1 MGGTNQ
7 IGVSYGSSAAFIKDV
22 ATIADSRGAHGLDDM
37 YRTASSTDYKSIA
50 IIPLGCDH
58 LSAAGTGTLEYRA
71 SDKSMRWTAVGDT
84 AGQWVAITR
93 GGRYKLE
100 SASVYM
106 GIGFYILSY
115 NTLPASDQSIAITV
129 GTTAG
134 IALGSNAVYPSHLWA
149 MAKLRFSKPF
159 KMLGLST
166 ATTSQILEC
175 LPWLNEQTSGV
186 GIDICRMGTNDITN
200 SIAASTIVAN
210 ATAIFD
216 SRRAKGRKLIICGEP
231 ARWGV
236 NTSTALTATQLQIL
250 IDINKAYRAY
260 AESHADC
267 IYLDLYS
274 ASLDPDYKDGRPKS
288 GMLKDTVHD
297 GALGEVT
304 FGTMIYNALI
314 AFGMKVAPFE
324 QRGDTSNLLSA
335 GFFSGTGGTLSTGG
349 SGVAPDSTIVK
360 RSTGTDLTVVSSISY
375 CTDHQA
381 KRANLAVAA
390 ASATSQ
396 SGSITFAS
404 TSLAS
409 LGLAVGDTFKFS
421 CQVDALTALTGLAN
435 INAYINLTGGAITLT
450 NAVYFMQDDN
460 GYNWMES
467 LPMTIPPGYTTMS
480 VAGVIVYTNSVTNVT
495 LGVAD
500 FVIEK
505 VS

>member
-7 IGVSYGSSAAFIKDV
+7 IGVSSGSGATLINNV
-22 ATIADSRGAHGLDDM
+22 VTIADSRGDHGRDDM
-37 YRTASSTDYKSIA
+37 YRSASSTNYKGIA

-84 AGQWVAITR
+84 AGAWVPITR
-93 GGRYKLE
+93 GGRYKVE
-100 SASVYM
+100 SASAYM

-115 NTLPASDQSIAITV
+115 NTLPASDQTISMTV

-134 IALGSNAVYPSHLWA
+134 LALGSNSVYPSHLWA

-200 SIAASTIVAN
+200 SVAAPTIIAN
-210 ATAIFD
+210 ATSIFD

-231 ARWGV
+231 ARWGT

-250 IDINKAYRAY
+250 IDVNKAYKAY
-260 AESHADC
+260 ADSHTDC
-267 IYLDLYS
+267 IYLDFYS

-314 AFGMKVAPFE
+314 AFGLKVGAFK
-324 QRGDTSNLLSA
+324 QRGDSANLLA
-335 GFFSGTGGTLSTGG
+335 DGFFNGTGGTFTTGG
-349 SGVAPDSTIVK
+349 SGIAPDGSIVK
-360 RSTGTDLTVVSSISY
+360 RASGTDLTVVSSISY
-375 CTDHQA
+375 CTDHEA
-381 KRANLAVAA
+381 KRANLAVSA

-396 SGSITFAS
+396 SGSITFA
-404 TSLAS
+404 TRTLAS

-421 CQVDALTALTGLAN
+421 CQVDPLTAFTGLAN

-480 VAGVIVYTNSVTNVT
+480 VAGVVVYTNAVTNVT
-495 LGVAD
+495 VGVSD